1 MTMDDNDNDR
11 TLDGNAVAGMLAEMF
26 ALGATSAM
34 VRCDTCDHEDPL
46 GTATV
51 YANAPG
57 VVVRCRG
64 CSSVLMRFA
73 EIRDRVMVDMRGS
86 ARVEL
91 RGSG

>member
-1 MTMDDNDNDR
+1 MDDNDR

-26 ALGATSAM
+26 AVGATTAT
-34 VRCDTCDHEDPL
+34 VRCAGCGHEDPL
-46 GTATV
+46 GATTV

-57 VVVRCRG
+57 LVVRCRG

-91 RGSG
+91 QASG